1 MKLSCDTIQ
10 DMLPLVAED
19 IASEDT
25 VKLVNEH
32 IEDCEECKQEYDNIK
47 EAEDNFT
54 KKEKI
59 GPMPLKSIKR
69 KLIIRNVYFM
79 VLTALIVSL
88 IALVG
93 VDKATKPIP
102 LSYNEAIRS
111 VKIENDKAF
120 ITFTPE
126 VSNYEINSYDEFMA
140 WETIIG
146 RLDRNSKPKNT
157 VIDISEKNSSIYYI
171 DQEEELDTKIYGQDD
186 ESVNG
191 GRVTLPRLAMNYYI
205 LFMAVILLLLWILS
219 IIFKRKTKIRKA
231 ISTIM
236 MLPVS
241 YIIANILISGLGGS
255 THHIQRDLT
264 FVVIATVLIFAIII
278 SLKHKDYFINHKQ
291 N

>member
-32 IEDCEECKQEYDNIK
+32 IKDCKECKQEYDSIK
-47 EAEDNFT
+47 EAENDFI
-54 KKEKI
+54 EKGKI
-59 GPMPLKSIKR
+59 ELMPLKSIKR
-69 KLIIRNVYFM
+69 KLIIRNTYFV

-88 IALVG
+88 IALIG
-93 VDKATKPIP
+93 VDKTTKPIP
-102 LSYNEAIRS
+102 LSYNEAISS
-111 VKIENDKAF
+111 VEIEDGKAF

-126 VSNYEINSYDEFMA
+126 VSNYEVNSYDEFMA

-157 VIDISEKNSSIYYI
+157 VINIQGEDSSIYYI
-171 DQEEELDTKIYGQDD
+171 DQEGELDTRIYGQDD
-186 ESVNG
+186 EFVNG
-191 GRVTLPRLAMNYYI
+191 GRATLPRLAMNYYI
-205 LFMAVILLLLWILS
+205 IFMLGILLLLWILS
-219 IIFKRKTKIRKA
+219 FIFKRKTKIKKA

-236 MLPVS
+236 MLPIS

-264 FVVIATVLIFAIII
+264 FVVIGTALIFAIII
-278 SLKHKDYFINHKQ
+278 SLKHKDYFINRK
-291 N
+291 